1 MKLREALECIEK
13 LGLENDICVT
23 KDREEYLPFDKY
35 LDSDVS
41 DIHIEIEH
49 TMYDDEDD
57 EAILKIELE

>member
-23 KDREEYLPFDKY
+23 KDREEYLPFDNY
-35 LDSDVS
+35 LEFEVS
-41 DIHIEIEH
+41 DIRIEVEH

-57 EAILKIELE
+57 DAILKIELK

>member
-23 KDREEYLPFDKY
+23 KGRERIFPFDKY
-35 LDSDVS
+35 LDFEVS
-41 DIHIEIEH
+41 DIRLEVEH

-57 EAILKIELE
+57 DAILKIELK